1 MTHPGQTS
9 LMSQRNIEQSAAL
22 VEAQPV
28 VARQSRRP
36 SPVVW
41 LMLGILV
48 LLALA
53 VIFVLPGVV
62 EEYELPFTPRTAT
75 ETVPVAPVTTSSLPA
90 ISPFEEAQRARQR
103 AEAQDVLASLLER
116 QNALVALNVESWA
129 QSEYAA
135 AVESARLGDE
145 AYRSQQFDEAAAH
158 YRRTDSALQAL
169 QESLPQ
175 GYQDAMAAGAA
186 ALQAGDATQALESF
200 RLALLMSPAD
210 DDAQAGLARA
220 ENLPQVLALMD
231 EASSLSAS
239 GELQEARSRLEQ
251 ALAVD
256 PEHPQAR
263 RQLDEL
269 TARIADN
276 AFTTVMS
283 QGFAALQEGSADNAI
298 AAFERALSMR
308 PDSREARAAIDQTR
322 DQLDVSQISRH
333 RSSAEAYEAQ
343 ENWASAMAEYDAV
356 LAIDP
361 NLVFAVEGRDHAAR
375 RQQLDTL
382 LQQAI
387 DQPQRLADEAVH
399 AQALQ
404 VYYTGAQLAEPGPRL
419 QQQLAQ
425 LEQLLLAAQV
435 PVDVQ
440 LISDNATEVTVYQ
453 VGVLGQFERH
463 TLSLTPGRYV
473 AVGTRPG
480 YRDVREEFVV
490 GLDGSSTPV
499 TISCT
504 EAVAVNGR

>member
-1 MTHPGQTS
+1 
-9 LMSQRNIEQSAAL
+9 MSERNIEHSAAL
-22 VEAQPV
+22 LDAQPV

-41 LMLGILV
+41 IMLGILV

-62 EEYELPFTPRTAT
+62 DDYELPFTPRAVT
-75 ETVPVAPVTTSSLPA
+75 ETVPAAPVSASSTPA

-103 AEAQDVLASLLER
+103 AEAQEVLASLLER
-116 QNALVALNVESWA
+116 QNALVAINVEAWA
-129 QSEYAA
+129 QSEYAS

-145 AYRSQQFDEAAAH
+145 AYRGQQFDQAITH
-158 YRRTDSALQAL
+158 YRSTDSALQAL

-175 GYQDAMAAGAA
+175 RYQDAMAAGAA
-186 ALQAGDATQALESF
+186 ALQSGDAAQAGENF
-200 RLALLMSPAD
+200 RLALLVNPEDAN
-210 DDAQAGLARA
+210 AQAGLRRA
-220 ENLPQVLALMD
+220 ESLPQVLALMD
-231 EASSLSAS
+231 EASALASS
-239 GELQEARSRLEQ
+239 GELQAARARLEQ
-251 ALAVD
+251 ALTLD
-256 PEHPQAR
+256 PDHQQAR
-263 RQLDEL
+263 RQLDDL
-269 TARIADN
+269 SARIADN
-276 AFTTVMS
+276 AFTAVMS
-283 QGFAALQEGSADNAI
+283 QGFAALQEGSADAAI
-298 AAFERALSMR
+298 AAFERALAMR

-322 DQLDVSQISRH
+322 DQLDVSQIARH
-333 RSSAEAYEAQ
+333 RSNAAIYEAQ
-343 ENWASAMAEYDAV
+343 EDWASAVAEYDAV
-356 LAIDP
+356 LAIDS

-387 DQPQRLADEAVH
+387 DQPQRLSDDAVH

-404 VYYTGAQLAEPGPRL
+404 VYYTGEQLENPGPRL
-419 QQQLAQ
+419 QQQLDQ
-425 LEQLLLAAQV
+425 LEQVLLAAQV

-440 LISDNATEVTVYQ
+440 LISDNATDVTLYQ
-453 VGVLGQFERH
+453 VGVLGKFESR

-490 GLDGSSTPV
+490 GLDGSSAPV

-504 EAVAVNGR
+504 DAVAVNGR

>member
-1 MTHPGQTS
+1 
-9 LMSQRNIEQSAAL
+9 MSERNIEHSAAL
-22 VEAQPV
+22 LDAQPV

-41 LMLGILV
+41 FLLGILV

-62 EEYELPFTPRTAT
+62 EEYELPFTPRAVT
-75 ETVPVAPVTTSSLPA
+75 ETVPVVPATTPSVPA

-129 QSEYAA
+129 PDEYAA

-145 AYRSQQFDEAAAH
+145 AYRSQEFAQATTH
-158 YRRTDSALQAL
+158 YRSTDLALQAL
-169 QESLPQ
+169 QESIPRR
-175 GYQDAMAAGAA
+175 YQDAIAAGAA
-186 ALQAGDATQALESF
+186 ALQSGDADQARENF
-200 RLALLMSPAD
+200 QLALQLSPED
-210 DDAQAGLARA
+210 SDARAGLARA

-231 EASSLSAS
+231 EADSLGSS
-239 GELQEARSRLEQ
+239 GELQEARSRLEE
-251 ALAVD
+251 AVRLD
-256 PEHPQAR
+256 PEHSQAR
-263 RQLDEL
+263 QQLDEL
-269 TARIADN
+269 VARIQDN
-276 AFTTVMS
+276 AFTAVMS
-283 QGFAALQEGSADNAI
+283 QGFAALQEGSAEAAI
-298 AAFERALSMR
+298 AAFERALTLR
-308 PDSREARAAIDQTR
+308 PDSSEARAAIDQTR
-322 DQLDVSQISRH
+322 AQLDVDRISRH
-333 RSSAEAYEAQ
+333 RSNAQAYEAQ
-343 ENWASAMAEYDAV
+343 EDWAAAVAEYDAV

-361 NLVFAVEGRDHAAR
+361 NLVFAVEGRDHAAK

-387 DQPQRLADEAVH
+387 DQPQRLSDEAVH

-404 VYYTGAQLAEPGPRL
+404 VYYTGEQLADPGPRL

-425 LEQLLLAAQV
+425 LEELLLAARM
-435 PVDVQ
+435 PVEVQ

>member
-1 MTHPGQTS
+1 
-9 LMSQRNIEQSAAL
+9 
-22 VEAQPV
+22 
-28 VARQSRRP
+28 
-36 SPVVW
+36 
-41 LMLGILV
+41 
-48 LLALA
+48 
-53 VIFVLPGVV
+53 
-62 EEYELPFTPRTAT
+62 
-75 ETVPVAPVTTSSLPA
+75 
-90 ISPFEEAQRARQR
+90 
-103 AEAQDVLASLLER
+103 
-116 QNALVALNVESWA
+116 
-129 QSEYAA
+129 
-135 AVESARLGDE
+135 
-145 AYRSQQFDEAAAH
+145 
-158 YRRTDSALQAL
+158 
-169 QESLPQ
+169 
-175 GYQDAMAAGAA
+175 
-186 ALQAGDATQALESF
+186 
-200 RLALLMSPAD
+200 LALLMSPAD

-463 TLSLTPGRYV
+463 TLSLTP
-473 AVGTRPG
+473 
-480 YRDVREEFVV
+480 
-490 GLDGSSTPV
+490 
-499 TISCT
+499 
-504 EAVAVNGR
+504 